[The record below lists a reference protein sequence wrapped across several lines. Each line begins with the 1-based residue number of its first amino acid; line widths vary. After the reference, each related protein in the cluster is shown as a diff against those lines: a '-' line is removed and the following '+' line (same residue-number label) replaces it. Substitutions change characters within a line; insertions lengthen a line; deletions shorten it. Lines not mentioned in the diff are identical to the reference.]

1 MIGSYC
7 VSSFKLG
14 SRVHSFYIKDVP
26 NTDKRYKMVLPSH
39 LSPSKLE
46 VLWSDSQFLFCSLD
60 AVQIHKNRSLYFAIS
75 LFTLFILAIY
85 YLAVYIHNRLMSL
98 WDHDAFLLDRL
109 EMSSL
114 LLLSSLGWDFNNT
127 QQYFLS
133 FKYGLAITMKRN
145 SWKCV
150 LIVYI
155 CLMAGIWVWK
165 ERACDG
171 YHSRLTS
178 RCIKPSHHDA
188 PDL

>member
-1 MIGSYC
+1 MKEACLIGSYC

-26 NTDKRYKMVLPSH
+26 NTTKRYKMVLPSH

-46 VLWSDSQFLFCSLD
+46 VLWIDSQFLFCSLD
-60 AVQIHKNRSLYFAIS
+60 AVQIYKNRSLYFAIS

-98 WDHDAFLLDRL
+98 WDHDAFLLYRL

-114 LLLSSLGWDFNNT
+114 LLLSSLGHT
-127 QQYFLS
+127 TIFLS

-178 RCIKPSHHDA
+178 RCIKPSHHDV
-188 PDL
+188 PYL